1 MDEICMREESKY
13 SEDFHYTFAGVLL
26 SRSEWSST
34 GLTSSVIILFQKA
47 MIKDLASEA
56 QKFDAKRVPLGPEDN
71 AQREWFI
78 ISLILLLD
86 VG

>member
-1 MDEICMREESKY
+1 
-13 SEDFHYTFAGVLL
+13 
-26 SRSEWSST
+26 
-34 GLTSSVIILFQKA
+34 

-71 AQREWFI
+71 AERDWFI
-78 ISLILLLD
+78 LSLIVLLG